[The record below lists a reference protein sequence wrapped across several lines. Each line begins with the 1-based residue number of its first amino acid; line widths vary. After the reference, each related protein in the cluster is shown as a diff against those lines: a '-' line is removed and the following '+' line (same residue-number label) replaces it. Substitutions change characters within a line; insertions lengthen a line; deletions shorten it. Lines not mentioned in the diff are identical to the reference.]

1 MPYPSVD
8 LSQIRTYPVV
18 RRENLVALDDF
29 ISPASPLLPFDN
41 PELAEVGARIIA
53 ARSRGRPVIWMLGGH
68 VVKCGLAPVLID
80 LMERGVITHLASNG
94 AATIHDFEIAML
106 GHTSE
111 DVAVSIED
119 GSFGMAEE
127 TGATMNRAIRQGA
140 RDGLGMGEALG
151 RWLAAP
157 LTPQLWGESARGAE
171 EPFSP
176 PLSSGERFPHRACS
190 LLYNAYRLGIP
201 YTVHVAIGTDII
213 HQHPECDF
221 AATGFATGQDFKIF
235 CASVCDLEG
244 GVFCNFGSAV
254 IGPEVFLKA
263 LSVARNLGHALREI
277 TTANFDLVPLE
288 PDYRRPAPKD
298 RPEYYYRPKK
308 NIVIRPVSLGGRGY
322 HIVGDHRATIPNLAR
337 LVSGEEG
344 ERGRRGD
351 TETRLTNNMGSPR
364 HGDAQDQETSSTV
377 TLSGSLTESSQRQ
390 DASEA
395 SPIDNPQS
403 PDSLLPAFRLL
414 SVAFRTG
421 GTLFLCGNG
430 GSFAD
435 ALHIAGEL
443 DKSFLLPRA
452 IPEAHR
458 QRLSVERDGE
468 ALAGAL
474 QRGLR
479 TIALGANPSLASAVE
494 NDSPQRGM
502 GFAQELYA
510 LARPGDVLL
519 AISTSGEA
527 QNVLNAVSAAK
538 ALGLSVI
545 ALTGERVSRLSA
557 AADVVL
563 RAPASATAEVQEWHI
578 RMYHALCEMLEADA
592 FGSSAPP
599 G

>member
-1 MPYPSVD
+1 MPYPSID
-8 LSQIRTYPVV
+8 LSRIRTYPVV

-29 ISPASPLLPFDN
+29 ISPASPLEPFDN
-41 PELAEVGARIIA
+41 PELAEIADRILA
-53 ARSRGRPVIWMLGGH
+53 ARNRGRPVIWMFGGH

-80 LMERGVITHLASNG
+80 LMERGIITHLASNG

-111 DVAVSIED
+111 DVARSIED

-127 TGATMNRAIRQGA
+127 TGANMNRAIRRGA

-151 RWLAAP
+151 RCLADPPSVA
-157 LTPQLWGESARGAE
+157 SGA
-171 EPFSP
+171 
-176 PLSSGERFPHRACS
+176 GIAFPYRDYS
-190 LLYNAYRLGIP
+190 LLYNAHRLGIP

-221 AATGFATGQDFKIF
+221 AATGFASGQDFKIF

-263 LSVARNLGHALREI
+263 LSIARNLGYPLREI

-288 PDYRRPAPKD
+288 ADYRQPAPKD

-322 HIVGDHRATIPNLAR
+322 HIVGDHRATIPNLAHM
-337 LVSGEEG
+337 V
-344 ERGRRGD
+344 
-351 TETRLTNNMGSPR
+351 
-364 HGDAQDQETSSTV
+364 AVSTV
-377 TLSGSLTESSQRQ
+377 MLSGSSAQGPSRPET
-390 DASEA
+390 SEA
-395 SPIDNPQS
+395 SPLDNPQS
-403 PDSLLPAFRLL
+403 PDSLMPAFRLL
-414 SVAFRTG
+414 SQAFRTG
-421 GTLFLCGNG
+421 GALFVCGNG

-443 DKSFLLPRA
+443 DKSFLLPRP
-452 IPEAHR
+452 IPEGHR
-458 QRLSVERDGE
+458 QRLAAQPGGE
-468 ALAGAL
+468 TLAGAL

-479 TIALGANPSLASAVE
+479 TVALGANPSLASAIE
-494 NDSPQRGM
+494 NDSLQRGM
-502 GFAQELYA
+502 GFAQELYV

-527 QNVLNAVSAAK
+527 RNVLNAVSVAK

-545 ALTGERVSRLSA
+545 ALTGEHDSPLSG

-563 RAPASATAEVQEWHI
+563 RAPATATAEVQAWHI
-578 RMYHALCEMLEADA
+578 RMYHTLCEMLEADA
-592 FGSSAPP
+592 FGGDPA
-599 G
+599 

>member
-8 LSQIRTYPVV
+8 LSRIRTYPVV
-18 RRENLVALDDF
+18 HRENLVALDDF
-29 ISPASPLLPFDN
+29 IHPETPVPPFDN
-41 PELAEVGARIIA
+41 HELTEVAARIVA
-53 ARSRGRPVIWMLGGH
+53 ARSHGRPVIWMFGGH

-80 LMERGVITHLASNG
+80 LMERGVITHLSSNG

-111 DVAVSIED
+111 DVAKSIED

-127 TGATMNRAIRQGA
+127 TGADMNRAIRRGA
-140 RDGLGMGEALG
+140 RDGVGMGEALG
-151 RWLAAP
+151 RWLAGDPTPPPP
-157 LTPQLWGESARGAE
+157 LPSAGESD
-171 EPFSP
+171 SP
-176 PLSSGERFPHRACS
+176 PLPGEGWGVRFPYRAYS
-190 LLYNAYRLGIP
+190 LLYNAYRLHIP

-263 LSVARNLGHALREI
+263 LSIARNLGRPLREI
-277 TTANFDLVPLE
+277 ATANFDLVPLE
-288 PDYRRPAPKD
+288 SDYRLPASKD

-337 LVSGEEG
+337 LVSGAAKEQGSAAEKG
-344 ERGRRGD
+344 SRDSISQSATPALAPERSAG
-351 TETRLTNNMGSPR
+351 
-364 HGDAQDQETSSTV
+364 
-377 TLSGSLTESSQRQ
+377 
-390 DASEA
+390 ASVR
-395 SPIDNPQS
+395 NPQS
-403 PDSLLPAFRLL
+403 DEALSPALRVL
-414 SVAFRTG
+414 SQAFRTG
-421 GTLFLCGNG
+421 GTLFICGNG

-452 IPEAHR
+452 IPEGHR
-458 QRLSVERDGE
+458 QRLASLPGGE

-479 TIALGANPSLASAVE
+479 TVALGANPSLASAVE

-527 QNVLNAVSAAK
+527 QNVLNAVSVAK
-538 ALGLSVI
+538 ALGLTVI
-545 ALTGERVSRLSA
+545 ALTGQRGSRLSA
-557 AADVVL
+557 QAHVAL
-563 RAPASATAEVQEWHI
+563 RAPATETGEVQGWHI
-578 RMYHALCEMLEADA
+578 RMYHALCEKLEQDA
-592 FGSSAPP
+592 FGDATELPH
-599 G
+599 